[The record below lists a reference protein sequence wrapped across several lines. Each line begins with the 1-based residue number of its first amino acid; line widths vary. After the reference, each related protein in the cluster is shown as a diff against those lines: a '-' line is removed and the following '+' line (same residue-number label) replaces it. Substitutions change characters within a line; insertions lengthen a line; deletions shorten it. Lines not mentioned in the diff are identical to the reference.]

1 MPAVFPIS
9 SQLLILELS
18 KKMYGFP
25 LACAVSS
32 FLRAVPPSSCALS
45 YWMQQDLDVG
55 APPGLGFPPAWF
67 PEAAVQDR
75 KAQGRSEGAAA
86 NVPLTCL
93 DEAQGL
99 VRADRGGGVGSGE
112 AGKPEVLPH

>member
-1 MPAVFPIS
+1 
-9 SQLLILELS
+9 
-18 KKMYGFP
+18 
-25 LACAVSS
+25 
-32 FLRAVPPSSCALS
+32 
-45 YWMQQDLDVG
+45 MQQDLDVG

-99 VRADRGGGVGSGE
+99 AQADCGGGGGVRRSRETRSASPLRSSPG
-112 AGKPEVLPH
+112 